1 MTPKLI
7 RMRDAPA
14 YLGMSLRVFNQTVRP
29 NVREVV
35 VGIQGVAFI
44 RDELDQWAEDFFELY
59 GVAKPALSTQN
70 GRRIERC
77 HEERKST
84 WHEKQSQASTRKM
97 VSGTLINSSEVS
109 GFEKVRALLRERK
122 QNSI

>member
-14 YLGMSLRVFNQTVRP
+14 YLGMSLRVFNQTVLP

-59 GVAKPALSTQN
+59 GVAKPAS
-70 GRRIERC
+70 R
-77 HEERKST
+77 
-84 WHEKQSQASTRKM
+84 
-97 VSGTLINSSEVS
+97 
-109 GFEKVRALLRERK
+109 
-122 QNSI
+122 